1 MNNSDDVLGSAHASG
16 FAGRPVASGSLAGAR
31 TLRVAIL
38 GAGGTIAPAIVRD
51 LAESDEVAD
60 LLLLDLDEA
69 RAEHVASLHGGP
81 KARAA
86 LADARAS
93 ADAPIS
99 LARALEGCDV
109 LVNSAS
115 YRVNLDAMAAC
126 LAAGCHYLDLGGL
139 YWMTGRQLELGPR
152 FEGAGLLALLG
163 IGSAPGKTNLM
174 AQRAVRELRGAAD
187 PAAPA
192 SGQDRMTG
200 RPPGS
205 LINEEAAGIDS
216 IHVSAAGRDLDP
228 PPGFS
233 VPYALQTLLDELTLR
248 PVVLRDGAPEEI
260 EPLTAGGMVEF
271 DEPIGAAETIHT
283 LHSELRTFGDSF
295 GCREASF
302 GLSLSPNLLAALREL
317 TGASDAEIRRKAAE
331 AVPPS
336 SRTVSVHLVE
346 ASAAGRMVRVR
357 AVTEPIEHWGF
368 GGGIVS
374 TAAPAAAAVRL
385 LARGR
390 IEARGAAPPERCIEP
405 AEMFSELE
413 RRGCRFEVTTREEVR
428 A

>member
-1 MNNSDDVLGSAHASG
+1 V
-16 FAGRPVASGSLAGAR
+16 
-31 TLRVAIL
+31 L
-38 GAGGTIAPAIVRD
+38 GAGGTIGPAIVAD
-51 LAESDEVAD
+51 LGRSEEVAE
-60 LLLLDLDEA
+60 LRLLDLHRE
-69 RAEHVASLHGGP
+69 RAEAVAAEHGYG
-81 KARAA
+81 KARGQAA
-86 LADARAS
+86 DAEAGRGEPGSLADAI
-93 ADAPIS
+93 AD
-99 LARALEGCDV
+99 CDV

-115 YRVNLDAMAAC
+115 YRVNVAAMEAA
-126 LAAGCHYLDLGGL
+126 LASGCHYLDLGGL
-139 YWMTGRQLELGPR
+139 YWVAAEQFQGFAGDGSDR
-152 FEGAGLLALLG
+152 FADEGLLAVLG

-174 AQRAVRELRGAAD
+174 AAQAKRELGEV
-187 PAAPA
+187 A
-192 SGQDRMTG
+192 SM
-200 RPPGS
+200 
-205 LINEEAAGIDS
+205 
-216 IHVSAAGRDLDP
+216 HVSAAGRDLDP

-260 EPLTAGGMVEF
+260 EPLTPGGVVEF

-283 LHSELRTFGDSF
+283 LHSELRSFGDSF

-302 GLSLSPNLLAALREL
+302 RLSLSPDLLSTLRKL
-317 TGASDAEIRRKAAE
+317 TEAPEAEIRRIAGE

-336 SRTVSVHLVE
+336 GKTVSVHLVE
-346 ASAAGRMVRVR
+346 ASGGGRSVRVR
-357 AVTEPIEHWGF
+357 AVTEPIERWGF

-405 AEMFSELE
+405 AEMFAELE
-413 RRGCRFEVTTREEVR
+413 QRGCRFEVTTREEVR

>member
-1 MNNSDDVLGSAHASG
+1 MSVSE
-16 FAGRPVASGSLAGAR
+16 P
-31 TLRVAIL
+31 LRVAVL

-51 LAESDEVAD
+51 LAESDEVAS

-69 RAEHVASLHGGP
+69 RAEHVASLYGGL

-86 LADARAS
+86 FADARAS
-93 ADAPIS
+93 ADAPAS

-115 YRVNLDAMAAC
+115 YRVNLDAMTAC
-126 LAAGCHYLDLGGL
+126 LEAGCHYLDLGGL

-174 AQRAVRELRGAAD
+174 ALRAARELS
-187 PAAPA
+187 APV
-192 SGQDRMTG
+192 
-200 RPPGS
+200 
-205 LINEEAAGIDS
+205 DS
-216 IHVSAAGRDLDP
+216 IHASAAGRDLDP

-302 GLSLSPNLLAALREL
+302 RLSLSPNLLAALREL

-331 AVPPS
+331 TVPPS

-357 AVTEPIEHWGF
+357 AVTEPIERWGF

-390 IEARGAAPPERCIEP
+390 IKARGAAPPERCIEP

>member
-1 MNNSDDVLGSAHASG
+1 MSVMEPLH
-16 FAGRPVASGSLAGAR
+16 VA
-31 TLRVAIL
+31 VL

-51 LAESDEVAD
+51 LAESDEVAG
-60 LLLLDLDEA
+60 LLLLDIDEA
-69 RAEHVASLHGGP
+69 RAEHVASLYGGL

-86 LADARAS
+86 FADARAS
-93 ADAPIS
+93 ADAPAS

-115 YRVNLDAMAAC
+115 YRVNLDAMTAC
-126 LAAGCHYLDLGGL
+126 LKAGCHYLDLGGL
-139 YWMTGRQLELGPR
+139 YWMTGHQLEFGPW

-174 AQRAVRELRGAAD
+174 ALRAARELS
-187 PAAPA
+187 APV
-192 SGQDRMTG
+192 
-200 RPPGS
+200 
-205 LINEEAAGIDS
+205 DS
-216 IHVSAAGRDLDP
+216 IRVSAAGRDLDP

-283 LHSELRTFGDSF
+283 LHSELRTFGDTF
-295 GCREASF
+295 DCREATF
-302 GLSLSPNLLAALREL
+302 RLSLSPNLLSALRGL
-317 TGASDAEIRRKAAE
+317 TEASDAEIRRKAAE

-357 AVTEPIEHWGF
+357 AVTEPIERWRF

-413 RRGCRFEVTTREEVR
+413 QRGCRFEVTTREEVR

>member
-1 MNNSDDVLGSAHASG
+1 M
-16 FAGRPVASGSLAGAR
+16 
-31 TLRVAIL
+31 RVAVL

-51 LAESDEVAD
+51 LAESDEVAS
-60 LLLLDLDEA
+60 LLLLDIDEA
-69 RAEHVASLHGGP
+69 RAERVASHHGGK

-86 LADARAS
+86 LADARSS
-93 ADAPIS
+93 ADAPAS
-99 LARALEGCDV
+99 LTRALEGCDV

-115 YRVNLDAMAAC
+115 YRVNLEAMTAC
-126 LAAGCHYLDLGGL
+126 LKAGCHYLDLGGL

-152 FEGAGLLALLG
+152 FEDAGLLALLG

-174 AQRAVRELRGAAD
+174 ALRAARDLGGAAD
-187 PAAPA
+187 PAAA
-192 SGQDRMTG
+192 SGQGRMTG
-200 RPPGS
+200 RPAGS
-205 LINEEAAGIDS
+205 LTNEEAAGNVHA

-260 EPLTAGGMVEF
+260 EPLTAGGVGEF

-302 GLSLSPNLLAALREL
+302 RLSLSPDLLSTLRKL
-317 TGASDAEIRRKAAE
+317 TEAPEAEVRRIAGE

-336 SRTVSVHLVE
+336 GKTVSVHLVE
-346 ASAAGRMVRVR
+346 ASDGGRSVRVR
-357 AVTEPIEHWGF
+357 AVTEPIERWGF

-385 LARGR
+385 LARER
-390 IEARGAAPPERCIEP
+390 IEARGAAPPERCIDP
-405 AEMFSELE
+405 AEMFAELE
-413 RRGCRFEVTTREEVR
+413 QRGCRFEVTTREEVR

>member
-1 MNNSDDVLGSAHASG
+1 MS
-16 FAGRPVASGSLAGAR
+16 RIGSLH
-31 TLRVAIL
+31 VAVL

-51 LAESDEVAD
+51 LAESDEVAS

-69 RAEHVASLHGGP
+69 RAEHVASLYGGL

-86 LADARAS
+86 FADARAS
-93 ADAPIS
+93 ADAPAS

-115 YRVNLDAMAAC
+115 YRVNLDAMTAC
-126 LAAGCHYLDLGGL
+126 LEAGCHYLDLGGL

-174 AQRAVRELRGAAD
+174 ALRAARELS
-187 PAAPA
+187 APV
-192 SGQDRMTG
+192 
-200 RPPGS
+200 
-205 LINEEAAGIDS
+205 DS

-260 EPLTAGGMVEF
+260 EPLTAGGVVEF

-295 GCREASF
+295 DCREASF
-302 GLSLSPNLLAALREL
+302 RLSLSPNLLAALREV
-317 TGASDAEIRRKAAE
+317 TEASDAEIRRKAAE

-346 ASAAGRMVRVR
+346 ASAAGRLVRVR

-413 RRGCRFEVTTREEVR
+413 RRGCRFEITTREEVR